1 MSISTVNGLQKL
13 QVQSGNP
20 QSAAVGRGADKD
32 GDNDATGGPVRGR
45 QGGGQSL
52 SPVAQ
57 TLSQLGV
64 GQVGQIAVAAPSATQ
79 KASGNNNAD
88 SAPSDNVQNFVAKV
102 INTFA

>member
-1 MSISTVNGLQKL
+1 MSVSTVNGLQKL

-45 QGGGQSL
+45 QGGGQAL

-64 GQVGQIAVAAPSATQ
+64 GQVGQIAVTAPSSTQ
-79 KASGNNNAD
+79 KTSGNNDTD
-88 SAPSDNVQNFVAKV
+88 SAPSNNVQNLVAHV
-102 INTFA
+102 VNTFA